1 MRDYIKVSRSMLN
14 WEWYSDINTS
24 RLFIHMLLKAN
35 WKDGNFKGTTVPRG
49 SFVSSIR
56 KLADETSLTE
66 REVRTAINHLK
77 TTGEVTHKSTS
88 KYSVFTV
95 VNYDLYQSNDT
106 QCVSQTTS
114 ERQSNDIQ
122 TTTIE
127 EGKKERRKED
137 KNNAVRFTPPDVDMV
152 RDYCIERNN
161 SVDAQAFVDFYSS
174 KGWMIGKNKMK
185 DWKAAVRTWERSRNS
200 TVKAEKKTT
209 GFNNFKGRDY
219 DMSDLERKLIQ

>member
-1 MRDYIKVSRSMLN
+1 MRDYIKVSRSMLD

-49 SFVSSIR
+49 SFVSSVR

-106 QCVSQTTS
+106 QSVSQTTS

-122 TTTIE
+122 TTAIE
-127 EGKKERRKED
+127 EGKKIIIMLCGLHRRTLIWSVTTALSVTTVLMHEPSLTFIRRKD
-137 KNNAVRFTPPDVDMV
+137 
-152 RDYCIERNN
+152 
-161 SVDAQAFVDFYSS
+161 
-174 KGWMIGKNKMK
+174 G
-185 DWKAAVRTWERSRNS
+185 
-200 TVKAEKKTT
+200 
-209 GFNNFKGRDY
+209 
-219 DMSDLERKLIQ
+219 

>member
-1 MRDYIKVSRSMLN
+1 MRDYIKVSRSMLD

-106 QCVSQTTS
+106 QSVSQTTS

-127 EGKKERRKED
+127 ERKKERRKQ
-137 KNNAVRFTPPDVDMV
+137 NNNTVRFTPPDVNMV

-161 SVDAQAFVDFYSS
+161 SVDPQSFVDFYTA
-174 KGWMIGKNKMK
+174 KGWMVGKNKMK
-185 DWKAAVRTWERSRNS
+185 DWKAAVRTWERNHTGSKAKRN
-200 TVKAEKKTT
+200 
-209 GFNNFKGRDY
+209 GFNNFSGRDY
-219 DMSDLERKLIQ
+219 DMENLERQLIE

>member
-1 MRDYIKVSRSMLN
+1 MLD

-95 VNYDLYQSNDT
+95 VNYDLYQYNYT
-106 QCVSQTTS
+106 QSVSQTTS

-127 EGKKERRKED
+127 ERKKERRKE
-137 KNNAVRFTPPDVDMV
+137 NNNTVRFTPPDVNMV

-161 SVDAQAFVDFYSS
+161 SVDPQSFVDFYTA
-174 KGWMIGKNKMK
+174 KGWMVGKNKMK
-185 DWKAAVRTWERSRNS
+185 DWKAAVRTWERNHTGS
-200 TVKAEKKTT
+200 KAKKN
-209 GFNNFKGRDY
+209 GFNNFSGRDY
-219 DMSDLERKLIQ
+219 DMENLERQLIELEEQY